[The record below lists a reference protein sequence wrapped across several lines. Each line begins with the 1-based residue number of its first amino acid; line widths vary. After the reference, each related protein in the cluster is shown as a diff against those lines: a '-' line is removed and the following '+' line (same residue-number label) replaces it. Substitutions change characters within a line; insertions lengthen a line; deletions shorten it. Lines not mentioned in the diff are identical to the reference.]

1 MSKDMKV
8 GDLYILN
15 GTLYRCIK
23 VDGDKGLFLLE
34 KRVPTEALE
43 SGIKLLIEKTG
54 WDILWVKDGK
64 ARLKRDNIAKRMEAD
79 KPESE
84 DE

>member
-1 MSKDMKV
+1 M
-8 GDLYILN
+8 N

-34 KRVPTEALE
+34 KRVPTEELGQ
-43 SGIKLLIEKTG
+43 SIKLLIEKTG
-54 WDILWVKDGK
+54 WDTLWVKDGK
-64 ARLKRDNIAKRMEAD
+64 AHLKRDNVAKRMEAD
-79 KPESE
+79 KNGSE